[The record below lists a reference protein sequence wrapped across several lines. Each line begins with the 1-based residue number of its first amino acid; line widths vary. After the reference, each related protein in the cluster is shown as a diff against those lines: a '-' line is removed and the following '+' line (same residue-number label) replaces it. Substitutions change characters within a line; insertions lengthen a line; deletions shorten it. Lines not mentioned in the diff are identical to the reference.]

1 MKRALFVL
9 TVVLA
14 LLIVACSTAAT
25 PTAAPPTSAPVVT
38 PTPVAPVVTATPGV
52 STLEAAKTEGKV
64 TIYTTTD
71 LQEFEPLVKEF
82 SKQYPDIKV
91 DYWRAINEEM
101 TQRALNEFRS
111 SNFTV
116 DVVEGPDV
124 GIVQMLNAGML
135 GQYKSPELSA
145 FPDSSYD
152 PDGYFVTA
160 RATLIVIGY
169 NTNLVTKELAP
180 ATWDDLLD
188 PKWAGQM
195 AIESSDYKL
204 IAYSTLVWGE
214 SRAQNFWKRL
224 AAQKPRVVS
233 GHTELANMLA
243 AGEFA
248 VTPTVYAHRIQS
260 LKDDKKAPVD
270 WVRTN
275 PVFESPVLV
284 ATAKNA
290 PHPNAARVWVDWYL
304 GPAGQQALVNLG
316 RIPVRL
322 GIKTKPEGLLNGLNI
337 YFADPRAVLKT
348 DVQTQYRTL
357 FGIK

>member
-1 MKRALFVL
+1 MKRALFIL
-9 TVVLA
+9 TVAVA
-14 LLIVACSTAAT
+14 LLIVGCSTAAT
-25 PTAAPPTSAPVVT
+25 PTAATPTAVPPTSTPTVT
-38 PTPVAPVVTATPGV
+38 PTPGV
-52 STLEAAKTEGKV
+52 STLEAAKKEGTL

-82 SKQYPDIKV
+82 TKQYPYIKV

-101 TQRALNEFRS
+101 TQRALNEFR
-111 SNFTV
+111 NNIFTV

-124 GIVQMLNAGML
+124 GIIQMLNAGML
-135 GQYKSPELSA
+135 GPYKSPELSA
-145 FPDSSYD
+145 FPDGSYD

-169 NTNLVTKELAP
+169 NTNLVSKELAP

-224 AAQKPRVVS
+224 ATQKPRVVA

-284 ATAKNA
+284 AIAKNSQ
-290 PHPNAARVWVDWYL
+290 HPNAAKLWLDWYL
-304 GPAGQQALVNLG
+304 GTAGQQALVSLG

-337 YFADPRAVLKT
+337 YFADPKAVLKT
-348 DVQTQYRTL
+348 DTQAQYRTL

>member
-1 MKRALFVL
+1 MKHALFVL
-9 TVVLA
+9 TVVVT
-14 LLIVACSTAAT
+14 LLIVGCSTAAT
-25 PTAAPPTSAPVVT
+25 PTAAPPTSAP
-38 PTPVAPVVTATPGV
+38 AVTATPSV
-52 STLEAAKTEGKV
+52 SLLDAAKKEGKL

-91 DYWRAINEEM
+91 DYWRAPNEEM

-111 SNFTV
+111 NIFTV
-116 DVVEGPDV
+116 DVLEGPDV

-145 FPDSSYD
+145 FPDGSYD

-169 NTNLVTKELAP
+169 NTNLVPKELAP

-204 IAYSTLVWGE
+204 IAYSALVWGE

-224 AAQKPRVVS
+224 ATQKPRVVT

-248 VTPTVYAHRIQS
+248 VSPTLYAHRIQS
-260 LKDDKKAPVD
+260 LKDDKKAPVE

-284 ATAKNA
+284 AIAKNVQ
-290 PHPNAARVWVDWYL
+290 HPNAARVWVDWYL

-337 YFADPRAVLKT
+337 YFADPKAVLKT
-348 DVQTQYRTL
+348 DTQTQYRTL